1 VEAAYGPRFGEVSRH
16 GALASTIVG
25 LSRALANSLVSETIA
40 RQPGFLQSL
49 DPRAKLIGLVG
60 LVLAAALSHRIWV
73 IIALWLVSV
82 LLGLLS
88 GVGLRIMA
96 TRVWLAVLLFTGII
110 AFPALFL
117 TPGTPVLTSPDGN
130 LRITEQGITAAV
142 LLIARVESAAT
153 LTTLLA
159 LTTPWMQLLKSLRL
173 FGVPQEVVMMLNM
186 THRYIFV
193 LAESA
198 SQMLESR
205 TSRTVGILDRATQR
219 RLMARTAG
227 VLMGKS
233 VELGNDVYVAMHS
246 RGFRGDAKIL
256 NEFRMTSKDLVAI
269 GGFLLVAILAIWMGR
284 A

>member
-1 VEAAYGPRFGEVSRH
+1 MSRH
-16 GALASTIVG
+16 SALASTLVG
-25 LSRALANSLVSETIA
+25 LSRALANALVSETIA
-40 RQPGFLQSL
+40 RKPGLLQSL
-49 DPRAKLIGLVG
+49 DPRTKLVGLIG
-60 LVLAAALSHRIWV
+60 LVLAAALSHRISV
-73 IIALWLVSV
+73 ILALWLGSV

-88 GVGLRIMA
+88 GVRLRIMA
-96 TRVWLAVLLFTGII
+96 MRVWMPVLLFTGVI

-117 TPGTPVLTSPDGN
+117 TRGTPVFTSPDGN
-130 LRITEQGITAAV
+130 LQITEQGITAAV
-142 LLIARVESAAT
+142 LLMARVETAAT

-159 LTTPWMQLLKSLRL
+159 LSTPWMQLLKSLRA
-173 FGVPQEVVMMLNM
+173 FGIPQEVVMMLNM

-205 TSRTVGILDRATQR
+205 TSRTVGVLDRRTQR
-219 RLMARTAG
+219 GVIARSAG

-233 VELGNDVYVAMHS
+233 IEIGNDVYIAMHS
-246 RGFRGDAKIL
+246 RGFRGDAKL
-256 NEFRMTSKDLVAI
+256 LSEFRLTSKDLVAI